1 MVKIAVDWSPG
12 EARIAAL
19 LDNMLVDFSLWR
31 PGKPD
36 GFGDIHC
43 VRITRPAPIMKGAF
57 GRVET
62 GEDVF
67 VTGVFPEGALVTARV
82 TRAAQGGKGAR
93 LQPFQLDATC
103 DAPTCLQ
110 QGPSPLEEMAARY
123 PEARILIDTPS
134 LAVRLPPDLRPRL
147 ERVACT
153 FDEDIKDQFSALTH
167 EDIALPDNM
176 SAHVTPS
183 AALCAIDLNDANTA
197 AASARTQ
204 FDRNVAIFPALA
216 RQIRL
221 RNLNGVILIDPAGV
235 PTRKRAALIPFLQN
249 AFRDDPLRPHD
260 FGATPSGLLE
270 LTRPRRRP
278 PLHELLSSPHGIGL
292 AALRQAVRTL
302 SGMPA
307 NRKLCLKASF
317 AIIDALQKDV
327 AASEDVSQIL
337 GYELPLMAIP
347 DYPPAHWSFS

>member
-1 MVKIAVDWSPG
+1 MKIAVDWSPG

-19 LDNMLVDFSLWR
+19 LNGDFVDFSVWR

-36 GFGDIHC
+36 GFGDVHC
-43 VRITRPAPIMKGAF
+43 VRITRPAPVMKGAF
-57 GRVET
+57 GRIAT
-62 GEDVF
+62 GENVF

-93 LQPFQLDATC
+93 LQPLQLDATC
-103 DAPTCLQ
+103 DTPTCLQ
-110 QGPSPLEEMAARY
+110 SGPSPLEEMAARY

-134 LAVRLPPDLRPRL
+134 LAARIPLNLRPRL
-147 ERVACT
+147 ERVARA
-153 FDEDIKDQFSALTH
+153 FDEDMRDQCSALTH
-167 EDIALPDNM
+167 EDIALPDDM
-176 SAHVTPS
+176 SARVTPS
-183 AALCAIDLNDANTA
+183 AALCAIDLNDADTA

-204 FDRNVAIFPALA
+204 FERNVAIFPVLA

-249 AFRDDPLRPHD
+249 AFRADPLKPHD

-302 SGMPA
+302 SGMPD
-307 NRKLCLKASF
+307 NRKLCLRASF

-327 AASEDVSQIL
+327 AALKDVSQIL

-347 DYPPAHWSFS
+347 AYPPAHWSFS